1 MGANE
6 RIERTKRIK
15 MGSFEIWQPL
25 HGSKSRIKSSNVI
38 SLSQIIDIG
47 GPCSV
52 YKFFKNVLKDQCW
65 NPHGYGCILCTWY
78 SKRVH
83 CHVQ

>member
-1 MGANE
+1 
-6 RIERTKRIK
+6 
-15 MGSFEIWQPL
+15 
-25 HGSKSRIKSSNVI
+25 
-38 SLSQIIDIG
+38 LSQIIYIG